1 MLGNSTSDM
10 LQIENVKTAY
20 LDLQVYRSGLPSDGS
35 IHNKFEDLLKKMETE
50 MKSNNTRISNN

>member
-1 MLGNSTSDM
+1 M
-10 LQIENVKTAY
+10 LQIESVKTAY
-20 LDLQVYRSGLPSDGS
+20 LDLQVYRSELPSDGS